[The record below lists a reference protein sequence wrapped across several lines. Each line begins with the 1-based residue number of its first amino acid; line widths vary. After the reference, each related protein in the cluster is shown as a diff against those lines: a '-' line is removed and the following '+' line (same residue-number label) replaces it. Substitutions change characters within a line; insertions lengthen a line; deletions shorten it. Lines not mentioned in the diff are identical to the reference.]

1 MTELTEAEVQL
12 AKAAALLE
20 LANFY
25 TRSIA
30 CDNMS
35 KRSIDLVLKSQAD
48 AQLFYNQSADRYQ
61 KAWIAKTK

>member
-1 MTELTEAEVQL
+1 
-12 AKAAALLE
+12 LE